1 MELWVNLPFHRYNQ
15 DQPNI
20 STKLA
25 IRFFLDI
32 GPSNADHVLE
42 GHITST
48 EGRLSGG
55 YHL

>member
-1 MELWVNLPFHRYNQ
+1 MELRVNLPFHRYNQ

-55 YHL
+55 YRL